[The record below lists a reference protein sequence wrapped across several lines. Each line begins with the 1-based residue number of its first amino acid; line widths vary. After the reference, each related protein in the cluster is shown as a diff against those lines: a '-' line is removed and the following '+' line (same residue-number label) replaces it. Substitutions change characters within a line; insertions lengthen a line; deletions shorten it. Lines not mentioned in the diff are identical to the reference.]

1 MKIFVINLAH
11 REDRRD
17 YIRDHFA
24 TQSLDYEFFPA
35 VYGKE
40 LPADELAAST
50 SRERARELG
59 ESRELTLA
67 EVGCS
72 LSHIRIYQ
80 RMQDEML
87 PYACVLEDDAILSP
101 GFGENLG
108 LLEAE
113 LARDEPLV
121 ILLNRRVKRYTAWG
135 GKALDDGRHVYP
147 AIEAQGTDGYVLNL
161 AAARLLT
168 KQLFPV
174 WTVADCWDWLLAR
187 KVLPIRCVIPY
198 TVMSNDDYASDI
210 ATERHARGSN
220 KARGLAKLADFLYS
234 RLVYRLILRPALRI
248 RKQKQ

>member
-35 VYGKE
+35 VYGKA

-87 PYACVLEDDAILSP
+87 PYACILEDDAILCE
-101 GFGENLG
+101 GFTNILND
-108 LLEAE
+108 LKQE
-113 LARDEPLV
+113 LATDTPLV
-121 ILLNRRVKRYTAWG
+121 VLLNRRVKRYTAWG
-135 GKALDDGRHVYP
+135 GKPLTGARGLFRV
-147 AIEAQGTDGYVLNL
+147 IEAQGTDGYVLNL

-168 KQLFPV
+168 EQLYPV
-174 WTVADCWDWLLAR
+174 WTVADCWDWLIQT
-187 KVLPIRCVIPY
+187 KTVPIKGIIPY
-198 TVMSNDDYASDI
+198 AVMSNDDYASDI
-210 ATERHARGSN
+210 ASEREARGRAKN
-220 KARGLAKLADFLYS
+220 KGLAKLGDFLYS
-234 RLVYRLILRPALRI
+234 RLVYRTLLRPILRI
-248 RKQKQ
+248 RKQQQ